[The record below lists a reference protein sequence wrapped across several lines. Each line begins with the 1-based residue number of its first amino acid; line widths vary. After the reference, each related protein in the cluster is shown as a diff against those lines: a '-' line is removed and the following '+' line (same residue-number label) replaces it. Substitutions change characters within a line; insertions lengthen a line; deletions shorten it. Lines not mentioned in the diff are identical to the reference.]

1 MLAAYY
7 PIAWLVFESQHT
19 LVAWNCNLMG
29 GGGKAL
35 PPQHAVSNNHLS
47 CTCGVH
53 TDKYMQTQ
61 QVHSDTNLDLKGC
74 PFIPIAGILELVN
87 RTLVDRIPMLT
98 WRRKEGDK
106 RRNYR
111 IREQYKQRNVVQ
123 EMLRRQQNRKGK
135 KKYFNSAAQTDS
147 FEHFLF
153 VLQWN
158 KNAMLPKTLA
168 MMDSSFTTRRPA
180 PAAQNF
186 FLSPLTRQ
194 TASFSALLPFMVV
207 QFPLV
212 YSERQHCQLSGRA
225 LPAHTAE

>member
-1 MLAAYY
+1 
-7 PIAWLVFESQHT
+7 
-19 LVAWNCNLMG
+19 MG
-29 GGGKAL
+29 GGKKAL

-53 TDKYMQTQ
+53 TDKCMQTQ

-135 KKYFNSAAQTDS
+135 K
-147 FEHFLF
+147 
-153 VLQWN
+153 VL
-158 KNAMLPKTLA
+158 
-168 MMDSSFTTRRPA
+168 
-180 PAAQNF
+180 
-186 FLSPLTRQ
+186 
-194 TASFSALLPFMVV
+194 
-207 QFPLV
+207 
-212 YSERQHCQLSGRA
+212 
-225 LPAHTAE
+225 